1 MTTIVK
7 LGGSLITNKREERS
21 YRADVVARLA
31 DEIASA
37 MDENPS
43 RLLIGHGSGSFG
55 HFAAQRHRT
64 MDGVQTAAQW
74 HGFAEVAST
83 AAELN
88 GLVAA
93 TLRSAGLPIWR
104 IQPSASAVCED
115 GVVMGMALPIINIAL
130 SNGLVP
136 LLYGDVALDVVR
148 GGTIISTENII
159 RYLAA
164 NSHVQRVILLGEVP
178 GVLSADGAVIPHITP
193 QNVGA
198 YQDALGGSAGVD
210 VTGGMYTKVMDML
223 AIAQSGDGVQVDI
236 IDGREPDLLRDA
248 LRGLDV
254 GGTRITAG

>member
-1 MTTIVK
+1 MTTILK
-7 LGGSLITNKREERS
+7 LGGSLITDKREERS
-21 YRADVVARLA
+21 YRGDVVARLA
-31 DEIASA
+31 GEIASA
-37 MDENPS
+37 LDENPS

-55 HFAAQRHRT
+55 HFAAQRHGT
-64 MDGVQTAAQW
+64 MDGVQSAAEW
-74 HGFAEVAST
+74 RGFAEVAT
-83 AAELN
+83 IAAELN

-93 TLRSAGLPIWR
+93 TLHTAGVPVWR
-104 IQPSASAVCED
+104 IQPSASAICED
-115 GVVMGMALPIINIAL
+115 GVIMGMALPIIHIAL

-148 GGTIISTENII
+148 GGTIISTESII

-164 NSHVQRVILLGEVP
+164 NSRIDRVILLGEVP

-198 YQDALGGSAGVD
+198 YQSALGGSAGVD

-223 AIAQSGDGVQVDI
+223 QIAQVGGGVPVDI
-236 IDGREPDLLRDA
+236 IDGREAGLLRDA
-248 LRGLDV
+248 LLGREV